1 MTRRWFYCQPCEHK
15 HWWQHRNP
23 NVLAQYL
30 GMAVMAFG
38 VLLTLMGLRGLG
50 VL

>member
-1 MTRRWFYCQPCEHK
+1 MKRRWFYCQPCSHK

-23 NVLAQYL
+23 NPGVRLVGFAAMVL
-30 GMAVMAFG
+30 GVVMAAAG
-38 VLLTLMGLRGLG
+38 LTELG